1 MYKIWDESN
10 PKKEDLIFAIDP
22 DLQVL
27 QNFIKFC
34 SLKVDMNVKVTHLS
48 VCTYSVFSSINNCH
62 IYSLN

>member
-34 SLKVDMNVKVTHLS
+34 SLKLECQGHTFV
-48 VCTYSVFSSINNCH
+48 
-62 IYSLN
+62 SLYIQCVL